1 MKNLKAWLMI
11 LPLLTIACSEETSE
25 PKSLENQSYYDAHRL
40 DREASNISNPFDI
53 AGEAHNAVLET
64 LNETYLDSLSVQD
77 VAAIID
83 SISSP
88 HLGLAVFPLNISSP
102 SRLLQIDWLINE
114 EDPIQEVFNYSS
126 LGFTAQLNLKS
137 FISSILLE
145 SENSFEEI
153 YDSIVHYEDTI
164 LNCVQ
169 FTTEE
174 KQILLVTTS
183 IIRYSF
189 YYKKRKDKD
198 WETNVGNIAAAVLG
212 GEDGLVL
219 AVKMALAVGICQN
232 NNVLH

>member
-1 MKNLKAWLMI
+1 MKNLKVWLMI

-25 PKSLENQSYYDAHRL
+25 PISLDNLTYYDTHRL
-40 DREASNISNPFDI
+40 NREASNTSNPFDI
-53 AGEAHNAVLET
+53 AGEAHNAVLEA
-64 LNETYLDSLSVQD
+64 LNGTYLDSLSIED
-77 VAAIID
+77 VATIID
-83 SISSP
+83 SISSTKP
-88 HLGLAVFPLNISSP
+88 ELVDFPQNISSP
-102 SRLLQIDWLINE
+102 SWLLQIDWLINE
-114 EDPIQEVFNYSS
+114 EDPIQEVYNYSS
-126 LGFTAQLNLKS
+126 LGFTAQVNLKS

-153 YDSIVHYEDTI
+153 YATVVHYEDTI
-164 LNCVQ
+164 LNSVL

-212 GEDGLVL
+212 GEDGLIL
-219 AVKMALAVGICQN
+219 AVKMALAVGICQSN
-232 NNVLH
+232 NIVH